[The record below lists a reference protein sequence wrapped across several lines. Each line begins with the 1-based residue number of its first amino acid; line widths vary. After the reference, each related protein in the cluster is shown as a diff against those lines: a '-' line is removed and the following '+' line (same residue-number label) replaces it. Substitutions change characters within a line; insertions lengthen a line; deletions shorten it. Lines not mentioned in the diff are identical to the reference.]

1 MTENVI
7 KNIQELND
15 KRTKKEILSE
25 CLKEI
30 EWNKNSL
37 WQYVIAA
44 VAAFVVSCCATFFSN
59 TVEMTKTISATF
71 LDVQLAFFAVV
82 FGAYAIFQA
91 LMRDEIIRELI
102 RTENNI
108 LKDSNRTFLNLS
120 ILYIGDIFIT
130 VLISLLAN
138 MCPTNFFI
146 YSVAVSNGVFVVLA
160 FVYCIFN
167 FLLMLENINF
177 VINLYRM
184 FNVYNIYRALDIS
197 DDENI
202 N

>member
-1 MTENVI
+1 
-7 KNIQELND
+7 
-15 KRTKKEILSE
+15 
-25 CLKEI
+25 
-30 EWNKNSL
+30 
-37 WQYVIAA
+37 
-44 VAAFVVSCCATFFSN
+44 
-59 TVEMTKTISATF
+59 
-71 LDVQLAFFAVV
+71 
-82 FGAYAIFQA
+82 
-91 LMRDEIIRELI
+91 MRDEIIRELI

-130 VLISLLAN
+130 VLINLLAN
-138 MCPTNFFI
+138 MCPTNFLI

-197 DDENI
+197 DDEKI